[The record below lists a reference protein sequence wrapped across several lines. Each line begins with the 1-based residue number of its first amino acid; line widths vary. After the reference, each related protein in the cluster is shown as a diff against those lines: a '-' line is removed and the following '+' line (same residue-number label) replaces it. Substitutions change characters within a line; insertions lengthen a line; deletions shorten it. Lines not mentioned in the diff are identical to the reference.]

1 MYILKQLPEDFIVRE
16 VTDLKPQ
23 DKGRFLYFKV
33 KKKNRNTMD
42 VIKQLA
48 KFLNLKTKDIGFAGS
63 KDKHALTEQY
73 ISVLSNHKN
82 KILRATIE
90 NVELEF
96 FGCGNEPLT
105 LGDLQGN
112 SFEIVVRNLEDTT
125 LKPAD
130 YCENYF
136 DEQRFSQNNKDI
148 GKHLVKKQFKEAL
161 RLIDNPECQE
171 VLTENSHDYIGALK
185 KIPPRLL
192 RMYVNAYQ
200 SYLWN
205 EILARYLRE
214 KKQVL
219 KIVNYSLGEYIF
231 AENKT
236 DLTIP
241 LLGFD
246 EDLISA
252 ELQDIVEK
260 LLEEENLDFS
270 DFIIKQ
276 IPELSMEGELRP
288 AYLEIKDL
296 ALSEMMDDELNPGKK
311 KILIKF
317 FLPKGSYATM
327 VMRRLLA

>member
-16 VTDLKPQ
+16 VTNLKPR

-48 KFLNLKTKDIGFAGS
+48 KFLNLKTKDIGFAGT
-63 KDKHALTEQY
+63 KDKHAVTEQY
-73 ISVLSNHKN
+73 ISILSNHRD
-82 KILRATIE
+82 KILRATID

-112 SFEIVVRNLEDTT
+112 NFEIVVRNLENVDIKSTN
-125 LKPAD
+125 

-136 DEQRFSQNNKDI
+136 DEQRFSLNNKEI
-148 GKHLVKKQFKEAL
+148 GKFLVKKRFKEAL
-161 RLIDNPECQE
+161 QLIDNPECHK
-171 VLTENSHDYIGALK
+171 VLTENSNDYIGALK

-192 RMYVNAYQ
+192 KMYVNAYQ

-214 KKQVL
+214 NQKVW
-219 KIVNYSLGEYIF
+219 KIIKYSLGEYVF
-231 AENKT
+231 AEEKNELK
-236 DLTIP
+236 LP

-246 EDLISA
+246 EDLIPA
-252 ELQDIVEK
+252 ELKDIVEK
-260 LLEEENLDFS
+260 LMQEEDLDFLE
-270 DFIIKQ
+270 FIIKQ
-276 IPELSMEGELRP
+276 IPELSMEGELRL
-288 AYLEIKDL
+288 AYMEIKDL
-296 ALSEMMDDELNPGKK
+296 SLGKVEDDELNPGKK
-311 KILIKF
+311 KILLKF

-327 VMRRLLA
+327 VVRRLFA